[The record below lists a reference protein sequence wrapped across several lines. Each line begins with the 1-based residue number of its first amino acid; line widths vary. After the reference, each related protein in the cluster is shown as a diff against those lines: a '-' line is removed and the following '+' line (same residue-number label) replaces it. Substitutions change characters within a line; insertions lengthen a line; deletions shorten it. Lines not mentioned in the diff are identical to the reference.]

1 MFYYAVSIMKI
12 SIIIAALS
20 SLYILCNVSYYKQ
33 RDKISAWQ
41 FPMLLAILIELYI
54 FKMY

>member
-1 MFYYAVSIMKI
+1 MYSYAISIMKI
-12 SIIIAALS
+12 STLIAALS
-20 SLYILCNVSYYKQ
+20 SLYILVHLSYYKQ

-41 FPMLLAILIELYI
+41 FPMLLAVLIELYI

>member
-12 SIIIAALS
+12 STIIAALS
-20 SLYILCNVSYYKQ
+20 SLYILVHLSYYKQ
-33 RDKISAWQ
+33 HDKMSAWQ
-41 FPMLLAILIELYI
+41 FPMLLAVLIELYI

>member
-1 MFYYAVSIMKI
+1 MYYYAVSIMKI
-12 SIIIAALS
+12 SIIIAALA